1 VRKPNPKP
9 TPEQYER
16 WRMRVCA
23 RCGRQAPVS
32 ANWPEGPVCWTCVE
46 RGLQIRGRC
55 PGCGAERLLPGRRA
69 DGTPACRDCAGITRD
84 FSCGRCGFEGR
95 LHAGRLCSRCTL
107 SGKLR
112 VLLDDGSGEVSE
124 ALRPLAAHLAA
135 MPSPRAG
142 CVWLASPQVQALLT
156 GLATGQIPL
165 THQALAQLPNWR
177 TVAHLRDHLIA
188 SGALPAID
196 KQLLHFETWL
206 ARRLAQPGP
215 DPHGTL
221 LRQFATWDLL
231 PRLRARAAR
240 RPLTQA
246 SCRFACVQLTAA
258 SAFLAWADGR
268 GLTLATC
275 SQADLDAWHATHA
288 EHRRR
293 TVRGFLGWAMTS
305 HYMPRLDIPLQQ
317 VLKGNPVSQRQR
329 LDLIRRA
336 VTDDRVPLRT
346 RVAACLM
353 LLYAQ
358 PVSRLIRLTTDDVIQ
373 QDSEVLIRL
382 GDPPAP
388 VPEPFAALLLELAL
402 SGHQPG
408 ITTASTPARWLFP
421 GQSAGQPLA
430 AGTML
435 AHLRTLG
442 FLTGPARLSA
452 LRQLVLQAPA
462 PVIARSLGFHDNTTT
477 RIAAEA
483 GKTWNQYA
491 PGDHAQ

>member
-1 VRKPNPKP
+1 
-9 TPEQYER
+9 
-16 WRMRVCA
+16 MRVCA
-23 RCGRQAPVS
+23 RCGRRAPAS

-55 PGCGAERLLPGRRA
+55 TGCGASRLLPGRRG
-69 DGTPACRDCAGITRD
+69 DGIPACRDCAGITRD

-107 SGKLR
+107 SDKLR
-112 VLLDDGSGEVSE
+112 VLLDDGSGTISE
-124 ALRPLAAHLAA
+124 ALRPLAAHLTA

-156 GLATGQIPL
+156 GLAAGRIPL

-177 TVAHLRDHLIA
+177 TVAHLRDHLMA

-206 ARRLAQPGP
+206 ALRLAQPGP
-215 DPHGTL
+215 GPHGKL

-246 SCRFACVQLTAA
+246 SCRFAVVQFTAA
-258 SAFLAWADGR
+258 SAFLTWADDH
-268 GLTLATC
+268 GLTLTTC
-275 SQADLDAWHATHA
+275 TQADLDAWHATHA
-288 EHRRR
+288 EHHRR

-305 HYMPRLDIPLQQ
+305 HLMPRLDIPLQQ
-317 VLKGNPVSQRQR
+317 VLKGDPVSQRQR

-358 PVSRLIRLTTDDVIQ
+358 PVSRLIRLTTDDIIQ
-373 QDSEVLIRL
+373 HDSQVLIRL

-388 VPEPFAALLLELAL
+388 VPEPFAALLLELA
-402 SGHQPG
+402 SDQPR
-408 ITTASTPARWLFP
+408 PATDRTRTRTRTRTRWLFP

-435 AHLRTLG
+435 AHLRTHG

-483 GKTWNQYA
+483 GKTWNHYA
-491 PGDHAQ
+491 PGDHTQ

>member
-1 VRKPNPKP
+1 MTSPKP

-23 RCGRQAPVS
+23 RCGRRVPVS
-32 ANWPEGPVCWTCVE
+32 ANWPEGPVCWTCVD

-55 PGCGAERLLPGRRA
+55 TGCGAERLLPGRRA
-69 DGTPACRDCAGITRD
+69 DGTPACRDCAGIPRD
-84 FSCGRCGFEGR
+84 FSCGRCGSEGR

-107 SGKLR
+107 SDKLG
-112 VLLDDGSGEVSE
+112 VLLDDGSGTISE
-124 ALRPLAAHLAA
+124 AMQPLAVHLTA

-142 CVWLASPQVQALLT
+142 CVWLASPQVRALLT

-177 TVAHLRDHLIA
+177 TVAHLRDHLTA
-188 SGALPAID
+188 CGALPAAD

-206 ARRLAQPGP
+206 TLRLAGSGTGP
-215 DPHGTL
+215 RDRL

-246 SCRFACVQLTAA
+246 SCRFACVQFTAA
-258 SAFLAWADGR
+258 SAFLTWANDHGR
-268 GLTLATC
+268 TLGTC
-275 SQADLDAWHATHA
+275 SQADLDAWHATHP

-293 TVRGFLGWAMTS
+293 TVRGFLGWAMA
-305 HYMPRLDIPLQQ
+305 HQHMPRLDIPLQQ
-317 VLKGNPVSQRQR
+317 VLKGDPVSQRQR

-358 PVSRLIRLTTDDVIQ
+358 PVSRLIRLTAADVTQ
-373 QDSEVLIRL
+373 QDGEVLIRL

-388 VPEPFAALLLELAL
+388 VPEPFAALLLELA
-402 SGHQPG
+402 GNQPG
-408 ITTASTPARWLFP
+408 PATASTPARWLFP

-435 AHLRTLG
+435 AHLRALG
-442 FLTGPARLSA
+442 FPTGPARLSA

-477 RIAAEA
+477 RLAAEA

-491 PGDHAQ
+491 PGDHTQ

>member
-1 VRKPNPKP
+1 
-9 TPEQYER
+9 
-16 WRMRVCA
+16 MRVCG
-23 RCGRQAPVS
+23 RCGRRAPVS

-55 PGCGAERLLPGRRA
+55 AGCGASRLLPGRCA

-107 SGKLR
+107 AGKLR
-112 VLLDDGSGEVSE
+112 VLLDDGSGNLSE
-124 ALRPLAAHLAA
+124 PLKPLATHLIA

-142 CVWLASPQVQALLT
+142 LVWLTSPQVQALLQ

-177 TVAHLRDHLIA
+177 TVAHLRDHLMTC
-188 SGALPAID
+188 GALPAID

-215 DPHGTL
+215 GPHDRL
-221 LRQFATWDLL
+221 LRRFATWDLL

-246 SCRFACVQLTAA
+246 SCRFACVQFTAA
-258 SAFLAWADGR
+258 SAFLTWADGH

-275 SQADLDAWHATHA
+275 RQADLDAWHATHA
-288 EHRRR
+288 EHHRR
-293 TVRGFLGWAMTS
+293 TVRGFLRWAMTNQL
-305 HYMPRLDIPLQQ
+305 MPRLDIPLQQ
-317 VLKGNPVSQRQR
+317 VLTGDPVSQRQR

-336 VTDDRVPLRT
+336 VTDDRMPLRT

-358 PVSRLIRLTTDDVIQ
+358 PVNRLIRLTTSDITQ
-373 QDSEVLIRL
+373 QDGEVFIRL

-388 VPEPFAALLLELAL
+388 VPEPFAALLLELA
-402 SGHQPG
+402 GHPP
-408 ITTASTPARWLFP
+408 TTTTTSTPACWLFP

-435 AHLRTLG
+435 NHLRTQG

-452 LRQLVLQAPA
+452 LRHLVLQAPA
-462 PVIARSLGFHDNTTT
+462 PVIARSLGYHDNTTT
-477 RIAAEA
+477 RIATQA
-483 GKTWNQYA
+483 GKTWNRYA
-491 PGDHAQ
+491 PGDHTQ